1 MLKYIKRNDTPTPF
15 DCPPDMPP
23 ALHQLLVE
31 RGIGSAEAAER
42 FLHPDE
48 RSLHDPLLLND
59 MGRAVGIIKKA
70 IDGGKPICVYGDYDV
85 DGVSASAIM
94 LEYLRSAGA
103 KAEVYLPSRHTE
115 GYGLNAEAIHEIA
128 GWAKLMVTVDCG
140 VTSVE
145 LVELAKSLGLE
156 VIVTDHHRPAETLP
170 DCPVVNPLLNDYPFP
185 CLCGAGVAWK
195 LVWALSGEIPWVLV
209 DIAALATVADVVPLT
224 GENRAI
230 VTLGLRYIN
239 HRPRTG
245 LAALIEAAGL
255 SGKPITSTSIAFQ
268 LAPRLNAG
276 GRLDTAMRPL
286 NLIMSDDPAGAR
298 KLAEELDAENTE
310 RRQIEMKIMRE
321 AEAQLK
327 DFDFIRHRA
336 LILAGKDWN
345 PGVIGLAA
353 SRLVEKYH
361 YPVVMLADQGEKL
374 TGSCRS
380 IEGVDIH
387 AALTGCAD
395 TLVKYGGHK
404 QAAGLTLAPEK
415 LQDFID
421 AMDSW
426 LSANIPPEV
435 YIPALPYDTT
445 LDFDAVT
452 PGLVAALEGLQP
464 TGFGNPAP
472 VFRSEA
478 EVVEARPVGLEGAHL
493 KLTLSQNG
501 RLLYGIAFRE
511 GHRAPVLSRQT
522 SPVDALFV
530 PKLNEYMGR
539 VSAQLEVKA
548 LSDADAKARI
558 SSNINT
564 EIKLICDF
572 LTKISYNKQILS
584 HNSLPRQIDRGELA
598 ALLKASPQG
607 TLIVAGDLASAS
619 RGLRLAPEE
628 ALPDLYFGELPSD
641 PRAFNAICVCPIS
654 GEIPRGYGHIV
665 LIGAPSEWLPEG
677 TGALRLPRDPVW
689 RKQLPD
695 LEAMRETYKALQ
707 SLSRRPLRFHT
718 LEDLAR
724 VAAVTAGQE
733 HLTALMSI
741 LAIEDMG
748 LIRIDLES
756 APPRFM
762 RTALKKADPDQS
774 AVWRMLQRWRE
785 EGMV

>member
-1 MLKYIKRNDTPTPF
+1 MLKYIKRNDHPTPF

-23 ALHQLLVE
+23 ALHGLLVE

-48 RSLHDPLLLND
+48 RSLHDPFLLND
-59 MGRAVGIIKKA
+59 MGQTVGIIQGA
-70 IDGGKPICVYGDYDV
+70 IDKREPICVYGDYDV

-94 LEYLRSAGA
+94 LKYLRSVGA

-115 GYGLNAEAIHEIA
+115 GYGLNADAIHEIA
-128 GWAKLMVTVDCG
+128 KWAKLMVTVDCG

-145 LVELAKSLGLE
+145 LVELAKSLGLT
-156 VIVTDHHRPAETLP
+156 VIVTDHHRPADTLP

-185 CLCGAGVAWK
+185 FLCGAGVAWK
-195 LVWALSGEIPWVLV
+195 VVWALSGKIPWELV
-209 DIAALATVADVVPLT
+209 DIAALATVADVVSLI

-230 VTLGLRYIN
+230 VALGLKSIN
-239 HRPRTG
+239 RRPRTG

-255 SGKPITSTSIAFQ
+255 GGKTISSTSIAFQ

-276 GRLDTAMRPL
+276 GRLDTAKRPL
-286 NLIMSDDPAGAR
+286 NLIMTEDPAEAR
-298 KLAEELDAENTE
+298 KLAEELDAENDE
-310 RRQIEMKIMRE
+310 RRQIELKIMRE

-361 YPVVMLADQGEKL
+361 YPVVMLADQGEKM

-387 AALTGCAD
+387 AALTGCAE
-395 TLVKYGGHK
+395 TLVKFGGHK
-404 QAAGLTLAPEK
+404 QAAGLTLAPER
-415 LQDFID
+415 LQDFKN
-421 AMDSW
+421 AMDKW
-426 LSANIPPEV
+426 LSENVPPSV
-435 YIPALPYDTT
+435 YIPALPYDTA
-445 LDFDAVT
+445 LDFEAVT
-452 PGLVAALEGLQP
+452 PGLIAALEGLQP

-472 VFRSEA
+472 VFRAEA
-478 EVVEARPVGLEGAHL
+478 EVVEARAVGAEGAHL
-493 KLTLSQNG
+493 KLTLSQDSH
-501 RLLYGIAFRE
+501 RLAGIAFRE
-511 GHRAPVLSRQT
+511 GHRADALSRQT

-548 LSDADAKARI
+548 LADADAKARI

-564 EIKLICDF
+564 ELKLVCNF
-572 LTKISYNKQILS
+572 LTVISYNKKISS
-584 HNSLPRQIDRGELA
+584 HNSLPRQIDAGELTA
-598 ALLKASPQG
+598 MLEASPQG
-607 TLIVAGDLASAS
+607 TLIVAGDLSAAARVLLLS
-619 RGLRLAPEE
+619 PAE

-641 PRAFNAICVCPIS
+641 PRAFNAICVCPTKGAIQ
-654 GEIPRGYGHIV
+654 RGYGNIV
-665 LIGAPSEWLPEG
+665 LCGAPSDWLTEDREVM
-677 TGALRLPRDPVW
+677 RLPDDPGW
-689 RKQLPD
+689 RNLLPD
-695 LEAMRETYKALQ
+695 LDAMRETYKALQ

-718 LEDLAR
+718 LEDLAHL
-724 VAAVTAGQE
+724 AAVTSGQE
-733 HLTALMSI
+733 MLTALMSI

-748 LIRIDLES
+748 LIRIELDNV
-756 APPRFM
+756 PPRLI
-762 RTALKKADPDQS
+762 RTNLKKADPDQS
-774 AVWRMLQRWRE
+774 TVWRMLQRWR
-785 EGMV
+785 G